1 MKTLKEASSVRRG
14 LETIKETENTG
25 FTLGKTFYKKNILV
39 VNSLESKKAA
49 VFNTA
54 GHFNDSLCFIYGDK
68 TTASESCSVTFKNKF
83 YIFGGAFRTY
93 GNNEQTQLSV
103 LNGNQLTRID
113 NLRFN
118 LKDRFLR
125 FLSRSTSIEIIKKF
139 GAFISVQS
147 QIPYYLNNCHLP
159 YPIFVI

>member
-1 MKTLKEASSVRRG
+1 M
-14 LETIKETENTG
+14 ETIKETENTG

-118 LKDRFLR
+118 LKDRFHQTR
-125 FLSRSTSIEIIKKF
+125 FFRLLLKPFKSLELVLMLTINVS
-139 GAFISVQS
+139 
-147 QIPYYLNNCHLP
+147 
-159 YPIFVI
+159 IFVLTTQLQMEDVLVDTLRK